1 MTGYVYF
8 VFISS
13 EFFYILESPSNGLC
27 GIFRVGRV
35 LGTRAESVVYGY
47 HGVAL
52 LQELLRKMFFS
63 GFQSSAVEPDKGG
76 KSFFISRIMEVELT
90 TLQLITVLFAG
101 MKIGNVLLRTV
112 VVVRCLILAIT

>member
-27 GIFRVGRV
+27 GIFRVGRI

-52 LQELLRKMFFS
+52 LQELLRKMFS
-63 GFQSSAVEPDKGG
+63 PASSPPSVEPDKGG
-76 KSFFISRIMEVELT
+76 KSFLSV
-90 TLQLITVLFAG
+90 G
-101 MKIGNVLLRTV
+101 
-112 VVVRCLILAIT
+112 

>member
-27 GIFRVGRV
+27 GIFRVGRI

-76 KSFFISRIMEVELT
+76 KSFFISRIMEVELANDGNACDY
-90 TLQLITVLFAG
+90 LFHD
-101 MKIGNVLLRTV
+101 KLLRLCINETMQ
-112 VVVRCLILAIT
+112 R

>member
-1 MTGYVYF
+1 MMEMHAIIWFHGGGLEAGEKHFPKEFLEQGYAV
-8 VFISS
+8 I
-13 EFFYILESPSNGLC
+13 
-27 GIFRVGRV
+27 
-35 LGTRAESVVYGY
+35 
-47 HGVAL
+47 
-52 LQELLRKMFFS
+52 
-63 GFQSSAVEPDKGG
+63 AVEPDKGG

>member
-27 GIFRVGRV
+27 GIFRVGRI

-52 LQELLRKMFFS
+52 LPGTPSENVFLRLQYPPQWNRMRL
-63 GFQSSAVEPDKGG
+63 
-76 KSFFISRIMEVELT
+76 KSFLSV
-90 TLQLITVLFAG
+90 G
-101 MKIGNVLLRTV
+101 
-112 VVVRCLILAIT
+112 

>member
-8 VFISS
+8 VFVSS

-27 GIFRVGRV
+27 GIFRVGRI

-52 LQELLRKMFFS
+52 LQELLRKCFLRLPVL
-63 GFQSSAVEPDKGG
+63 AVEPDKGG
-76 KSFFISRIMEVELT
+76 KSIFY
-90 TLQLITVLFAG
+90 Q
-101 MKIGNVLLRTV
+101 
-112 VVVRCLILAIT
+112 